1 MKRIPLFFVILFFV
15 QYGFCQD
22 TQNIKQDT
30 IRLDIKQA
38 EQIFLSKNLSLLAQ
52 QYSIDSARA
61 AVITARLYDNP
72 QFSFASGFYQPETKK
87 FFDYGA
93 KNREIALQVSQL
105 IKTAGKRNKAITL
118 ATSAIDVQQFQFY
131 DLLRTLR
138 YVLRNDFYNIYF
150 LERSEK
156 LYEQEINSLKSIVPA
171 FEQEEKKGFIALK
184 DVLRIKSQLYT
195 LQAEYNDLQTN
206 IDNIQ
211 SEFRLLIR
219 AAPNSYIVAS
229 ADTNIVN
236 TGIVSQIPYQ
246 LLMDTALVNR
256 PDIRALNSGILYSQ
270 NNLILQKAIAKP
282 DLTFNINYDRQGSY
296 VKYFNSIGVGF
307 PIPLFNRNQG
317 NISNAGIQINVSKLN
332 YDIGL
337 DKLKNDV
344 TTSYITAL
352 RAEKLLLS
360 FDPNFDND
368 LKHLNEEVF
377 KNFKKRNLTIL
388 EFLDFYES
396 YKQNVLQ
403 LNKLRFNK
411 MSALEQLNFSVGKII
426 FNNN

>member
-1 MKRIPLFFVILFFV
+1 MKRIILFFIMV
-15 QYGFCQD
+15 SSVELIYCQD
-22 TQNIKQDT
+22 SGYIRQDT
-30 IRLDIKQA
+30 VSIDLKQA
-38 EQIFLSKNLSLLAQ
+38 ENIFLAKNLSLLAQ

-61 AVITARLYDNP
+61 AVITTRLYDNP
-72 QFSFASGFYQPETKK
+72 QFSFGSGFYQPETKK
-87 FFDYGA
+87 FFDYSD
-93 KNREIALQVSQL
+93 KSREIALQVSQL
-105 IKTAGKRNKAITL
+105 IKTANKRNKAIRL
-118 ATSAIDVQQFQFY
+118 ATSAINIQQYQFY

-171 FEQEEKKGFIALK
+171 FEQEEKKGYLALK

-211 SEFRLLIR
+211 SELRLLIR
-219 AAPNSYIVAS
+219 AAPNTYIIPI
-229 ADTNIVN
+229 ADTSNIHSS
-236 TGIVSQIPYQ
+236 IVSQTSFQ
-246 LLMDTALVNR
+246 LLLDSALANR
-256 PDIRALNSGILYSQ
+256 PDLKSLNSGIIYSQ
-270 NNLILQKAIAKP
+270 NNLVLQKALAKP

-296 VKYFNSIGVGF
+296 VKYFNSVGVGL
-307 PIPLFNRNQG
+307 PIPIFNKNQG
-317 NISNAGIQINVSKLN
+317 NIKNAKIQVNVTKLN
-332 YDIGL
+332 YEVGM

-411 MSALEQLNFSVGKII
+411 MSALEQLNQSIGKVI
-426 FNNN
+426 FNP

>member
-1 MKRIPLFFVILFFV
+1 MKRIALFFVILFFV

-30 IRLDIKQA
+30 ILLDIKQA

-72 QFSFASGFYQPETKK
+72 QFSFISGFYQPDTKK
-87 FFDYGA
+87 FFDYSA

-118 ATSAIDVQQFQFY
+118 ATSVIDVQQFQFY

-206 IDNIQ
+206 IDNVQ

-219 AAPNSYIVAS
+219 AAPNSYIIPS
-229 ADTNIVN
+229 ADATYTNMNLI
-236 TGIVSQIPYQ
+236 SQTPYQ
-246 LLMDTALVNR
+246 LLLDTALVNR

-270 NNLILQKAIAKP
+270 NNLILQKALAKP

-317 NISNAGIQINVSKLN
+317 NIRNAGIQVNVSKLN
-332 YDIGL
+332 YDVGL

-344 TTSYITAL
+344 TTSYIAAL

-377 KNFKKRNLTIL
+377 KNFKKKNLTIL

-411 MSALEQLNFSVGKII
+411 MSAVEQLNFSVGKII

>member
-1 MKRIPLFFVILFFV
+1 MKRILLFFVILFFV

-30 IRLDIKQA
+30 IRLDINQS

-61 AVITARLYDNP
+61 AVITSRLYDNP
-72 QFSFASGFYQPETKK
+72 QFSFGSGFYQPETKK
-87 FFDYGA
+87 FFDYSA

-118 ATSAIDVQQFQFY
+118 AISAIDVQQFQFY

-229 ADTNIVN
+229 ADTNTVN
-236 TGIVSQIPYQ
+236 TGIISQTPYQ

>member
-15 QYGFCQD
+15 QYCFCQD

-317 NISNAGIQINVSKLN
+317 NISNAEIQINVSKLN

>member
-30 IRLDIKQA
+30 IRLDINQS

-61 AVITARLYDNP
+61 AVITSRLYDNP
-72 QFSFASGFYQPETKK
+72 QFSFGSGFYQPETKK
-87 FFDYGA
+87 FFDYSA

-229 ADTNIVN
+229 ADTNTVN
-236 TGIVSQIPYQ
+236 TGIISQTPYQ